1 SRILNKIKRTKSGKK
16 DYDIMIVAYFNDML
30 KAMKEI
36 YEVLRD
42 GAYFIMIVGD
52 SAPYG
57 VHIPTDEYL
66 GKIGVA
72 IGFKW
77 YKIYVIRERGCKWK
91 YVANTGRRHGV
102 KLRES
107 LVLFQK

>member
-1 SRILNKIKRTKSGKK
+1 MVI
-16 DYDIMIVAYFNDML
+16 AYFNDMV

-36 YEVLRD
+36 YEVMKD
-42 GAYFIMIVGD
+42 GAYFAMVVGD

-66 GKIGVA
+66 GRIGVA

-77 YKIYVIRERGCKWK
+77 YKIYVIRERGYKWK
-91 YVANTGRRHGV
+91 YLVDTGKRHGV
-102 KLRES
+102 NLRES
-107 LVLFQK
+107 LVLLQK